1 MKELINFRT
10 LKVDEVECRVA
21 TSNGKGASLLI
32 YKTAR
37 VDYAILDETVG
48 MMNWKVDYKEVKG
61 NMYCGISIY
70 DENKNEW
77 ITKWNC
83 GTEAK
88 TEAEKS
94 EASDAIKR
102 SGFAW
107 GIGRELYTSP
117 FIWVNLNDDE
127 IKDNKIKPSVKFSV
141 KTIDYDK
148 DRNINKLVIIDSKG
162 NERFTFGTGKAPS
175 KPKET
180 KVKEEPKTTTQ
191 PNVDVD
197 LDFMVDPMPYIEPT
211 PVAGVLTRYE
221 LDIIA
226 RDPALTAVMKDC
238 LGGVKYNTLSDE
250 GKTLIAKQL
259 RNKMKEM
266 GI

>member
-10 LKVDEVECRVA
+10 LKTDEVECRVA

-127 IKDNKIKPSVKFSV
+127 IANGKIKPSVKFSV
-141 KTIDYDK
+141 SDIAYDN
-148 DRNINKLVIIDSKG
+148 DRNISKLVIVDSKG
-162 NERFTFGTGKAPS
+162 TERFSFGQAS
-175 KPKET
+175 KPKNMT
-180 KVKEEPKTTTQ
+180 KPKVVDQ
-191 PNVDVD
+191 PSVL
-197 LDFMVDPMPYIEPT
+197 LDVDPMPYLDET
-211 PVAGVLTRYE
+211 PKETPLTKEE
-221 LDIIA
+221 LSKISNNEK
-226 RDPALTAVMKDC
+226 LTEIMRDC
-238 LGGVKYNTLSDE
+238 LEGVKYKDLSEE
-250 GKTLIAKQL
+250 GLLLVAKTLRK
-259 RNKMKEM
+259 RMREM
-266 GI
+266 GL